1 MPWTRTIVCAVL
13 AAAALG
19 ALGAGSASAK
29 ADRQHA
35 DVYTFAG
42 MPQLV
47 DVGDSTLIR
56 TERGVTVTLRT
67 TGLERGP
74 HTMWWVIWNNPQAC
88 GEDGCNDMDFGN
100 PAIDVD
106 IGYAAGVVAGES
118 GRGSFTARLQEGR
131 PQSGF
136 PTEFGITS
144 GSGLIDAQGAEIH
157 LVVRSHGPRI
167 PGLVGEMTRTFHA
180 GCDYSVFGGLI
191 ADGSYATA
199 GPNTCNDV
207 QFAVHP

>member
-1 MPWTRTIVCAVL
+1 M

-19 ALGAGSASAK
+19 ALGAGPASAK
-29 ADRQHA
+29 ADRQHT

-42 MPQLV
+42 LPALV
-47 DVGDSTLIR
+47 DVGDSTLAR
-56 TERGVTVTLRT
+56 TERGVTATLAT
-67 TGLERGP
+67 TGLEPGP
-74 HTMWWVIWNNPQAC
+74 HTMWWVVWNNPAAC
-88 GEDGCNDMDFGN
+88 GADGCTEADLGN
-100 PAIDVD
+100 PEVDVD
-106 IGYAAGVVAGES
+106 IGYAAGVVVGKS
-118 GRGSFTARLQEGR
+118 GRARLTARLQEGR
-131 PQSGF
+131 PLTGF

-144 GSGLIDAQGAEIH
+144 GSGLIDAGSAEIH

-191 ADGSYATA
+191 AEGSYGTA
-199 GPNTCNDV
+199 GPNSCTDV